1 MSKRTLLGWSSIGL
15 RTASLVILIPFA
27 MQTLSKPDFIFWQ
40 LMQTF
45 VLLGIALDFG
55 LTPTFSRY
63 IAYANGLSS
72 ELKDTKIN
80 GLYATFNKILRWRVI
95 PLLALLALAGFVIMQ
110 ESISQAPHYV
120 WVFVLFVFITG
131 IQIFVN
137 TRVGVLVGL
146 DKIELSRVY
155 EIIFSLIQI
164 SLMIATLFLTE
175 SLLMMTLVQ
184 GGCLC
189 IGFVVLSGLI
199 RYQGIKNAP
208 GELQQDKEQET
219 EILQATYKSGAGIIV
234 SQLILQGPILV
245 IAPLIPAQ
253 LLASYLITARILQVI
268 CNLSNVFIYQSLP
281 TINRLE
287 EASNH
292 EKQAQMIQG
301 NLVKTQCAFYGF
313 AILAFFTMPLVSAYL
328 PKDYVLNQ
336 DVFWLFVIMYALER
350 LVAIFNQL
358 EAVKKFINW
367 FSVYLVGLCM
377 TALACL
383 AFYALG
389 KLDVYT
395 LIQSTAFAYL
405 CMIIG
410 FKLRKML
417 AFYPSIRFTMMTL
430 IIMPLALY
438 AVYWL

>member
-63 IAYANGLSS
+63 IAYANGLTP
-72 ELKDTKIN
+72 EQKNAKIH
-80 GLYATFNKILRWRVI
+80 GLYATFNNILSWRVL
-95 PLLALLALAGFVIMQ
+95 PLLALLAFAGYLIMH
-110 ESISQAPHYV
+110 ESISQAPHFV
-120 WVFVLFVFITG
+120 CVFVLFVFITG

-146 DKIELSRVY
+146 DKIELSRIY

-164 SLMIATLFLTE
+164 SLMIVTLYLTE
-175 SLLMMTLVQ
+175 SLLMMTLVH
-184 GGCLC
+184 GGCLL
-189 IGFVVLSGLI
+189 IGFGVLSVLI
-199 RYQGIKNAP
+199 RYHGIKSAL
-208 GELQQDKEQET
+208 GEQQQDKKQEA

-245 IAPLIPAQ
+245 IAPLIPEQ

-268 CNLSNVFIYQSLP
+268 CNLSNVFIYQLLP

-287 EASNH
+287 ELSNH
-292 EKQAQMIQG
+292 HKKVQLIQG
-301 NLVKTQCAFYGF
+301 NLVKTQFAFYVF
-313 AILAFFTMPLVSAYL
+313 AILAFFTVPFVSNYMPN
-328 PKDYVLNQ
+328 DYVLNQ
-336 DVFWLFVIMYALER
+336 DIFWLFVIMYALER

-367 FSVYLVGLCM
+367 FSVYLVGLCI
-377 TALACL
+377 TAIAC
-383 AFYALG
+383 YALYVLDN
-389 KLDVYT
+389 LDVYT

-405 CMIIG
+405 CTIIG
-410 FKLRKML
+410 FKLPKML
-417 AFYPSIRFTMMTL
+417 EFYPSLRFTMMML
-430 IIMPLALY
+430 ITIPRVLF

>member
-1 MSKRTLLGWSSIGL
+1 MSKRTLLGLSSIGL
-15 RTASLVILIPFA
+15 RTASLVVLIPFS
-27 MQTLSKPDFIFWQ
+27 MQTLSKSDFIFWQ

-63 IAYANGLSS
+63 IAYANGLAS
-72 ELKDTKIN
+72 EQKDTKIN
-80 GLYATFNKILRWRVI
+80 GLYATFNKILRWRVL
-95 PLLALLALAGFVIMQ
+95 PVLALLALAGYVIMQ
-110 ESISQAPHYV
+110 ESISQAPHFV

-131 IQIFVN
+131 VQIFVN

-164 SLMIATLFLTE
+164 SLMIATLFLTG

-184 GGCLC
+184 GGCLL
-189 IGFVVLSGLI
+189 IGFAVLSGLI
-199 RYQGIKNAP
+199 RYQGIKSAR
-208 GELQQDKEQET
+208 GEQQDKEQEA

-253 LLASYLITARILQVI
+253 FLASYLITARILQVI

-287 EASNH
+287 EESNY
-292 EKQAQMIQG
+292 EKQAQIIRG
-301 NLVKTQCAFYGF
+301 NLVKTQCAFYVF
-313 AILAFFTMPLVSAYL
+313 AILAFFTMPQVSAYL

-336 DVFWLFVIMYALER
+336 DIFWLFVIMYALER

-367 FSVYLVGLCM
+367 LSVYLVGLCM
-377 TALACL
+377 TALACI

-405 CMIIG
+405 CVIIG

-417 AFYPSIRFTMMTL
+417 EFYPLIRFTMMTM
-430 IIMPLALY
+430 IIMPLALFT
-438 AVYWL
+438 VYWL

>member
-1 MSKRTLLGWSSIGL
+1 MSKRTLLGLSSIGL
-15 RTASLVILIPFA
+15 RTASLVVLIPFS

-63 IAYANGLSS
+63 IAYANGLAS
-72 ELKDTKIN
+72 EQKDTKIN
-80 GLYATFNKILRWRVI
+80 GLYATFNKILRWRVL
-95 PLLALLALAGFVIMQ
+95 PVLALLALAGYVIMQ
-110 ESISQAPHYV
+110 ESISQAPHFV

-131 IQIFVN
+131 VQIFVN

-164 SLMIATLFLTE
+164 SLMIATLFLTG

-184 GGCLC
+184 GGCLL
-189 IGFVVLSGLI
+189 IGFAVLSGLI
-199 RYQGIKNAP
+199 RYQGIKSAR
-208 GELQQDKEQET
+208 GEQQDKEQEA

-253 LLASYLITARILQVI
+253 FLASYLITARILQVI

-287 EASNH
+287 EESNY
-292 EKQAQMIQG
+292 EKQAQIIRG
-301 NLVKTQCAFYGF
+301 NLVKTQCAFYVF
-313 AILAFFTMPLVSAYL
+313 AILAFFTMPQVSAYL

-336 DVFWLFVIMYALER
+336 DIFWLFVIMYALER

-367 FSVYLVGLCM
+367 LSVYLVGLCM
-377 TALACL
+377 TALACI

-405 CMIIG
+405 CVIIG

-417 AFYPSIRFTMMTL
+417 EFYPLIRFTMMTM
-430 IIMPLALY
+430 IIMPVALFT
-438 AVYWL
+438 VYWL